1 MIERTTAANAPTKM
15 CQCISLSHCQCL
27 SLLCCP
33 KKSRG
38 STIPRPL
45 QLWCLLEAEDSTQLQ
60 RVKLDLTLSGAAT
73 AQGDK
78 IKIKQAPLSSKISG
92 GEVKASH
99 RASVAACGCGYLS
112 WGVLSI
118 SGTHSALSSKSTNV
132 CDHTPDLTRLIT
144 NSQEHSLNGL
154 QLALPVRVGAPHGFP
169 CYARSLFDVDFAPW
183 VSLAGPGY
191 RVVYFYGWP
200 ASNGRPIIPAVRWTY
215 DNLSPE

>member
-1 MIERTTAANAPTKM
+1 ME
-15 CQCISLSHCQCL
+15 
-27 SLLCCP
+27 
-33 KKSRG
+33 
-38 STIPRPL
+38 
-45 QLWCLLEAEDSTQLQ
+45 
-60 RVKLDLTLSGAAT
+60 LDLSLSGAAT
-73 AQGDK
+73 IQDQDKANPTNPRRAQM
-78 IKIKQAPLSSKISG
+78 
-92 GEVKASH
+92 ERVEASH

-191 RVVYFYGWP
+191 RVVYIYG
-200 ASNGRPIIPAVRWTY
+200 
-215 DNLSPE
+215 